1 MELPVGRAPH
11 GVTVVDADVLP
22 LLDVD
27 SGPDHHPVVPVE
39 VFAGVV
45 DAGVLEDGDVGVEC
59 LGGGGSGG
67 DLRRVSRSVRTRSL
81 SKYLVSVNIENTAN
95 VLDLLRAEC
104 GLGYLEKLSDDTHHR
119 GHVPLVSGG

>member
-1 MELPVGRAPH
+1 M
-11 GVTVVDADVLP
+11 
-22 LLDVD
+22 
-27 SGPDHHPVVPVE
+27 SGQD
-39 VFAGVV
+39 
-45 DAGVLEDGDVGVEC
+45 
-59 LGGGGSGG
+59 
-67 DLRRVSRSVRTRSL
+67 L